1 MFNDSYKIY
10 GGLDMPMS
18 KEMMDAIEKDN
29 VVFFATSA
37 DNIPNVVPIGLA
49 RPIDNENILLVDNF
63 MKKTRENLEKNPKA
77 AIVVRDA
84 SKGPYQFKGSVEIFE
99 SGKYFDEAVDWATSV
114 MSKLSPKAA
123 ILFKVEEIYSVQPG
137 PDAGK
142 KVD

>member
-1 MFNDSYKIY
+1 
-10 GGLDMPMS
+10 MS
-18 KEMMDAIEKDN
+18 KDMMDAIEKDN
-29 VVFFATSA
+29 VVFLSTCA
-37 DNIPNVVPIGLA
+37 DDMPNVVPIGFA

-63 MKKTRENLEKNPKA
+63 MKKTRENMGKNPKA

-84 SKGPYQFKGSVEIFE
+84 SKCPYQFKGTVEIFE
-99 SGKYFDEAVDWATSV
+99 SGKYFDDAVDWATSV

-123 ILFKVEEIYSVQPG
+123 ILLKVEEIYSVQPG